1 MPQHKPSL
9 LASRFVALDDG
20 TSLDL
25 ATGGRVWIERRVLDA
40 AAAVAWPEMATRI
53 WRLWHPALAPCV
65 DFGFASTT
73 EWFEAYAL
81 QTPEVVADL
90 PSAHPGSTQAF
101 LRAHDV
107 VCGLKPVEP
116 RRRSVGLIPTLPSD
130 PGSDR
135 GAGRSAMT
143 PPGLG
148 MRLLARPL
156 EAHVLTAL
164 DDRRERGPR
173 IWNIDAVIGSG
184 WRTSWRLIARE
195 ARLRGYVPVHAAL
208 LESAVRRQDGRQT
221 SWLALLDGADLL
233 VVHERADWQLA
244 DRQGLARLLV
254 RLGGGESPGSVV
266 LDVVRRGRPRAAAH
280 VLEALPVEQLADAL
294 WVSPGCCSPQ
304 WLRARGVAAS
314 ANGLPGA
321 FVARVATRL
330 GLRADVPT
338 VHERPPIFA
347 DAPRVDSAEE
357 VEPTA
362 ALHKARALVAAGR
375 TAAAQ
380 RHVQRAAWA
389 CARRHARFGCARL
402 LVEVSR
408 LAASRG
414 DLRQSRHWWREASC
428 RAPAAHAASLVDG
441 AAEVAEQWIRQAALV
456 DAEYLLRSALGASR
470 VLDVPPPPRLIAL
483 LVTCLCWQARWS
495 EALGHAAGEGVAA
508 DPEIAMA
515 RVWPRLELRDTS
527 GAMADLRAAASQC
540 ESGDGTVAQLRIDVA
555 SGALD
560 ALMSAA
566 HSHADARAFAISLTD
581 DDRVL
586 VPAEGLIKHGVT
598 LPERLRQRLRA
609 LTRRDVPRLVRAR
622 ARLILALAS
631 ARAADRPHIQDDV
644 ARVARG
650 TDARALVAG
659 QALVSGWPAPSAG
672 ESPPML
678 DDLVAVLR
686 ACQAHDDPRAAL
698 PGVCQ
703 LLQLRL
709 RASAVLV
716 VGVNAHHTIALVRLG
731 HRQLMAVAE
740 RAMHLGQSVVVCE
753 SGATDCAVPV
763 RLGEALI
770 GALACHWAM
779 PESGFDASHRT
790 LLEAAAIAVAPTV
803 RLAVELANRPTVRP
817 ETSSLLGASQAMTDV
832 RAAAEAAARVPFTVL
847 VEGESGSGKELVA
860 REIHRL
866 GPRRSRSF
874 CAVNCAALTDDLCE
888 AELFGHARGA
898 FTGAVGERAGLFE
911 DADGG
916 TLFLDEVSELSPR
929 AQAKL
934 LRAIQEGEIR
944 RLGETR
950 SRRVDVRL
958 VAATNRPLAD
968 AVAAGAFRAD
978 LRYRLDVVHITLPP
992 LRDRPDDVP
1001 FLAQHFWERAT
1012 QRVDSHARLAPETLA
1027 ALARYDWPGNVREL
1041 QNALS
1046 ALAVYAPRH
1055 GVVRV
1060 SALPAAISGGTPL
1073 GGMTL
1078 EQARRL
1084 VDERLVRAALAQ
1096 TGGHRGRAASALGV
1110 TRQGLAKLVDRLRL
1124 ESGSDRSAP
1133 AS

>member
-1 MPQHKPSL
+1 MPQHTPSL
-9 LASRFVALDDG
+9 LACRFVALDDG

-25 ATGGRVWIERRVLDA
+25 ATGGRVCIERRVLDA
-40 AAAVAWPEMATRI
+40 AAAAAWPQMAARI

-81 QTPEVVADL
+81 RPPDAAADP
-90 PSAHPGSTQAF
+90 PSAHPGSAQAF

-107 VCGLKPVEP
+107 VCGLKPLEP

-130 PGSDR
+130 
-135 GAGRSAMT
+135 GATDVGAMP

-164 DDRRERGPR
+164 DDRRARGPR
-173 IWNIDAVIGSG
+173 IWNVDAVVGSG

-195 ARLRGYVPVHAAL
+195 ARLRGYVPVHAAV
-208 LESAVRRQDGRQT
+208 LESAVRRQDGRHT
-221 SWLALLDGADLL
+221 SWLALLDGAALL
-233 VVHERADWQLA
+233 VLHERGDWQLP

-254 RLGGGESPGSVV
+254 RLGGGESAGTVV
-266 LDVVRRGRPRAAAH
+266 LDVVRRGRPRPAAH
-280 VLEALPVEQLADAL
+280 TLEALPVEQLAGAL

-330 GLRADVPT
+330 GLRTDVPT
-338 VHERPPIFA
+338 VHERAPAFA
-347 DAPRVDSAEE
+347 ETPTADSTAEID
-357 VEPTA
+357 PTA
-362 ALHKARALVAAGR
+362 ALDKARALVAAGR
-375 TAAAQ
+375 TASAQ

-389 CARRHARFGCARL
+389 CARRHAHLGCARL
-402 LVEVSR
+402 LVEASH

-414 DLRQSRHWWREASC
+414 QLRQSRHWWREAG
-428 RAPAAHAASLVDG
+428 RLAPAAHATWLVDG
-441 AAEVAEQWIRQAALV
+441 AADVAEQWIRQAALA
-456 DAEYLLRSALGASR
+456 DAEYLLHSALGASR
-470 VLDVPPPPRLIAL
+470 VLDAPPPPRLIAL
-483 LVTCLCWQARWS
+483 LVTCLCWQARWA
-495 EALGHAAGEGVAA
+495 EALGHATSERAEV
-508 DPEIAMA
+508 DPQIAMA
-515 RVWPRLELRDTS
+515 RVWPRLELRDTA
-527 GAMADLRAAASQC
+527 GAMADLRAAASRC
-540 ESGDGTVAQLRIDVA
+540 GPGHGMVAQLRIDVA

-566 HSHADARAFAISLTD
+566 HSHADARVPAPSLAE

-586 VPAEGLIKHGVT
+586 VPAEGLVKHGVA
-598 LPERLRQRLRA
+598 LPEPLVRRLRA
-609 LTRRDVPRLVRAR
+609 LTRRDVARLVRAR
-622 ARLILALAS
+622 ARLILELAS
-631 ARAADRPHIQDDV
+631 ARAADRPHIEDDV

-659 QALVSGWPAPSAG
+659 QALVSGWPARSHG
-672 ESPPML
+672 ENPPML

-698 PGVCQ
+698 PSVCQ
-703 LLQLRL
+703 LLQTRL

-716 VGVNAHHTIALVRLG
+716 VGVNAHGTIALARLG
-731 HRQLMAVAE
+731 QHELTPVGE
-740 RAMHLGQSVVVCE
+740 RATQLGQNVVACE

-763 RLGEALI
+763 RLGDTLI

-779 PESGFDASHRT
+779 PESRLDPSHRT

-803 RLAVELANRPTVRP
+803 RLAVELANRPTIRP
-817 ETSSLLGASQAMTDV
+817 ETSSLLGASQAMADV
-832 RAAAEAAARVPFTVL
+832 RAAAEAASRVPFTVL

-1124 ESGSDRSAP
+1124 ESGSDRAAP